1 MYSVRKKHSE
11 WTICFDGQVVMRFSS
26 YDEALSIAR
35 DAAGVLAERERQKAA
50 ILRDIRA
57 CADAPG
63 RWQ

>member
-1 MYSVRKKHSE
+1 
-11 WTICFDGQVVMRFSS
+11 MRFSS

-57 CADAPG
+57 CADATG